1 MSLNSG
7 QGPKAEMRMQLQK
20 LIDEYQAD
28 GGSIS
33 RGRGSKTTIVC
44 TICNSR
50 RHASLDYALSF
61 GRRCHR
67 CGGETRMT
75 RLNMEGRAVTLAW
88 RVSGVSATGAPTP
101 AQMQGDSPASFLWA
115 RHVCLMRK

>member
-50 RHASLDYALSF
+50 RHAKPRLCLELWKALPSL
-61 GRRCHR
+61 R
-67 CGGETRMT
+67 
-75 RLNMEGRAVTLAW
+75 W
-88 RVSGVSATGAPTP
+88 
-101 AQMQGDSPASFLWA
+101 
-115 RHVCLMRK
+115 